1 MYRFRSLVMYVFVLF
16 TAFASQILWAQEA
29 SMAEKNKAA
38 ARRIPVEMLN
48 QGKLDVVGELIAENF
63 VNHSPPPGIA
73 AKGHAAITELF
84 TMLRSAF
91 PDIHIALDHEIAEG
105 DYVVHHVTVTGTQK
119 GEFMGH
125 AATDKKAT
133 WKEIHILR
141 FEDGKALEHWGVVDM
156 MGLMMQLGFMP
167 QPEMTEK

>member
-1 MYRFRSLVMYVFVLF
+1 M
-16 TAFASQILWAQEA
+16 I
-29 SMAEKNKAA
+29 
-38 ARRIPVEMLN
+38 N
-48 QGKLDVVGELIAENF
+48 QGKLDVVGEIFSENF
-63 VNHSPPPGIA
+63 VNQSPPPGMP

-91 PDIHIALDHEIAEG
+91 PDIHISLDHEIAEG
-105 DYVVHHVTVTGTQK
+105 EYVVHHITVTGTHK

-141 FEDGKALEHWGVVDM
+141 FAEGKVVEHWGVVDM
-156 MGLMMQLGFMP
+156 MGLMMQLGVMP
-167 QPEMTEK
+167 QPETTKK

>member
-1 MYRFRSLVMYVFVLF
+1 MYRFRSLVMLVFVLLM
-16 TAFASQILWAQEA
+16 AFASQILWAQEA

-38 ARRIPVEMLN
+38 ARRIPVEMIN
-48 QGKLDVVGELIAENF
+48 QGKLNVVGEIISENF
-63 VNHSPPPGIA
+63 VNHSHPPGMP

-91 PDIHIALDHEIAEG
+91 PDIQISLDHEIAEG
-105 DYVVHHVTVTGTQK
+105 EYVVHHITVTGTHK
-119 GEFMGH
+119 GDFMGH

-141 FEDGKALEHWGVVDM
+141 FAEGKVVEHWGVVDM
-156 MGLMMQLGFMP
+156 MGLMMQLGVMP
-167 QPEMTEK
+167 QGETTKK